1 MNIDNDLLSVQE
13 ARIILETC
21 VSARE
26 EIKGFLKRV
35 KENLIKDILGYFK
48 AI

>member
-1 MNIDNDLLSVQE
+1 MNIIDNDLLSVQE

-26 EIKGFLKRV
+26 ELKV
-35 KENLIKDILGYFK
+35 SQKSQGKFD
-48 AI
+48 